1 MINIIKNKNYI
12 KIASYKAEINA
23 MKNKINKQMIKI
35 LIKDFVNF
43 QSIINIKLITCA
55 NIRNM

>member
-1 MINIIKNKNYI
+1 
-12 KIASYKAEINA
+12 
-23 MKNKINKQMIKI
+23 MKNKIIKQMIKI

-55 NIRNM
+55 NIRKM